1 MPRSTYESIPVTTLA
16 SGRELF
22 IPLHRLEG
30 STPGPT
36 LGLSAVVHG
45 DEPLTNEVIRQILS
59 RTDPSTLRGTILA
72 VPIVNALAYESLTR
86 HTPID
91 QLDLNRNF
99 PGSEAGWLS
108 EQIAHVLATRF
119 VSQLDVH
126 LDLHTGGI
134 YPTVD
139 YVYIF
144 DQSRELSLAF
154 GSTYLFEPS
163 QPYQGTFAV
172 PSRVRGIPF
181 FTAELGGGSF
191 LDTHYIEHGVRGV
204 TNVMKQLGMLSG
216 EVIRPS
222 QQTIVTEMAVIRPR
236 VGGML
241 HPVVGLDQLGKEVRG
256 GTVLGRVISPYTFET
271 LEEIRCPFERGVM
284 ILLRG
289 GMMRVNPGDYGYM
302 VANLATAR
310 PAHSS

>member
-1 MPRSTYESIPVTTLA
+1 VTLTTQYEQLPVTTLA

-22 IPLHRLEG
+22 IPLHRLTG
-30 STPGPT
+30 ASPGPT

-45 DEPLTNEVIRQILS
+45 DEPLTNEVVRRILTEVDARQ
-59 RTDPSTLRGTILA
+59 LRGTILA
-72 VPIVNALAYESLTR
+72 IPVVNALAFESLTR

-99 PGSEAGWLS
+99 PGSETGWLS

-119 VSQLDVH
+119 VSQIDVH

-139 YVYIF
+139 YVYLF

-154 GSTYLFEPS
+154 GSRFLFAPS

-172 PSRVRGIPF
+172 PARAKGIPF

-191 LDTHYIEHGVRGV
+191 LDAQYVEHGVRGV
-204 TNVMKQLGMLSG
+204 LNVMRQLGMLEG
-216 EVIRPS
+216 EVVRPPE
-222 QQTIVTEMAVIRPR
+222 QTIVTDMAVIRPR

-241 HPVVGLDQLGKEVRG
+241 HPAVGLDMLGKEVSG

-271 LEEIRCPFERGVM
+271 LEEIRNPFDRGVM

-289 GMMRVNPGDYGYM
+289 AMMRVNPGDYGYM
-302 VANLATAR
+302 VANLETATPAR
-310 PAHSS
+310 

>member
-1 MPRSTYESIPVTTLA
+1 MNTRYEQIPVTILA

-30 STPGPT
+30 RSAGPT

-45 DEPLTNEVIRQILS
+45 DEPLTNEVVRRVLTSI
-59 RTDPSTLRGTILA
+59 DPAQLRGTILA
-72 VPIVNALAYESLTR
+72 IPVVNSLAFEALTR

-99 PGSEAGWLS
+99 PGGPGGWLS

-134 YPTVD
+134 FPTVD

-144 DQSRELSLAF
+144 DKSRELSLAF
-154 GSTYLFEPS
+154 GSRFLFEPS

-172 PSRVRGIPF
+172 PAREKGIPF

-191 LDTHYIEHGVRGV
+191 RDAHYIEHGTRGV
-204 TNVMKQLGMLSG
+204 FNVLRQLGMLDG
-216 EVIRPS
+216 EVVRPPR
-222 QQTIVTEMAVIRPR
+222 QTIVTEMAVIRPR
-236 VGGML
+236 FGGVL
-241 HPVVGLDQLGKEVRG
+241 YPEIGLDQLGAEVRG
-256 GTVLGRVISPYTFET
+256 GTLLGRVVSPYTFEA
-271 LEEIRCPFERGVM
+271 LEEIRSPFERGVM

-302 VANLATAR
+302 VANLSTAR
-310 PAHSS
+310 DAEA